1 MTTAGDAGATAR
13 GFLTQRR
20 LTLGGTVLVVAGLL
34 VAFREVEFDRVVGEM
49 AAADPWLLAAAAGV
63 YAASWPL
70 RGRRYGDVLATIGHP
85 LETGF
90 LTLAVFLSQTAN
102 LVLPARAGDAVR
114 AYVLQA
120 RRDVDYPPGFAS
132 LAVERGFD
140 LAAIAVLGTF
150 ATAWLV
156 AGEST
161 ALTTLLAGDARPVVL
176 GAAGVALATLFA
188 GALTFGVANA
198 ELSVGIRLRTAVT
211 GRPRLQRAVAVALD
225 FAADIAVVARDPRAV
240 AVVGGG
246 SLLIWSLDVATAVLV
261 LAALDSG
268 LAVGPL
274 LAVGTLAVS
283 VGNLAKVLPL
293 SQGGVG
299 LYEAAFT
306 GLVVALTPLGASLA
320 LAAAVVDHA
329 LKNAITLVGGGVA
342 VAVLGID
349 PSTAARR
356 GGDADA
362 ADTDATATAANA
374 AATAARSGGDTEPT
388 TEPTV
393 TTNPRA
399 DGSGGETRGAD
410 D

>member
-1 MTTAGDAGATAR
+1 MSNSDDGDHSGPRAL
-13 GFLTQRR
+13 LTRRR
-20 LTLGGTVLVVAGLL
+20 LTIAGTVLVVAGLL
-34 VAFREVEFDRVVGEM
+34 VAFRAVNLDRVVGEM
-49 AAADPWLLAAAAGV
+49 LRADPRLLAAAVAV

-70 RGRRYGDVLATIGHP
+70 RGRRYGDVLSATGHP
-85 LETGF
+85 LGTGF

-102 LVLPARAGDAVR
+102 LVVPARGGDAVR
-114 AYVLQA
+114 AYVLKA
-120 RRDVDYPPGFAS
+120 RRHVPYPAGFAS

-140 LAAIAVLGTF
+140 LAAIAVLGAV
-150 ATAWLV
+150 ATVWLV
-156 AGEST
+156 V
-161 ALTTLLAGDARPVVL
+161 GDAT
-176 GAAGVALATLFA
+176 ALATLAA
-188 GALTFGVANA
+188 GDTRTALLGAVGVAAVTLIAGVLTLTVANA
-198 ELSVGIRLRTAVT
+198 ELSVGSRLRSGVVE
-211 GRPRLQRAVAVALD
+211 RPRAQRAVAAGLD

-240 AVVGGG
+240 AVIGGG

-306 GLVVALTPLGASLA
+306 ALVVALTPIGASTA

-329 LKNAITLVGGGVA
+329 LKNAVTLVGGGAA
-342 VAVLGID
+342 VTVFGIS

-356 GGDADA
+356 GE
-362 ADTDATATAANA
+362 TAPTAAA
-374 AATAARSGGDTEPT
+374 A
-388 TEPTV
+388 
-393 TTNPRA
+393 RA
-399 DGSGGETRGAD
+399 DGSGEATSSPD

>member
-1 MTTAGDAGATAR
+1 MTAAGDSNATAR

-20 LTLGGTVLVVAGLL
+20 LTLAGTVFVVAGLL
-34 VAFREVEFDRVVGEM
+34 VAFRDVEFGRVVSEM

-70 RGRRYGDVLATIGHP
+70 RGRRYGDVLKTTGHP

-102 LVLPARAGDAVR
+102 LVVPARAGDAVR

-120 RRDVDYPPGFAS
+120 RRDVDYPAGFAS

-140 LAAIAVLGTF
+140 LAAIAVLG
-150 ATAWLV
+150 AAASAWLLV
-156 AGEST
+156 GEST
-161 ALTTLLAGDARPVVL
+161 ALATLLAGDARPAVL
-176 GAAGVALATLFA
+176 GAAGVALATLVA
-188 GALTFGVANA
+188 GVLTLGVANA
-198 ELSVGIRLRTAVT
+198 GLSVGDRLRGVVA
-211 GRPRLQRAVAVALD
+211 GRPRLGRVVAAGLD
-225 FAADIAVVARDPRAV
+225 FAGDIAVVARDPRAV
-240 AVVGGG
+240 AVIGGG

-342 VAVLGID
+342 VTVLGID

-356 GGDADA
+356 GADADA
-362 ADTDATATAANA
+362 ETTAADTAGTTDNATATAAA
-374 AATAARSGGDTEPT
+374 TEPRVSG
-388 TEPTV
+388 EA
-393 TTNPRA
+393 RA

>member
-1 MTTAGDAGATAR
+1 MSNSDDGDHSGPRAL
-13 GFLTQRR
+13 LTRRR
-20 LTLGGTVLVVAGLL
+20 LTIAGTVLVVAGLL
-34 VAFREVEFDRVVGEM
+34 VAFRAVNLDRVVGEM
-49 AAADPWLLAAAAGV
+49 LRADPRLLAAAVAV

-70 RGRRYGDVLATIGHP
+70 RGRRYGDVLSTTGHP
-85 LETGF
+85 LGTGF

-102 LVLPARAGDAVR
+102 LVVPARGGDAVR
-114 AYVLQA
+114 AYVLKA
-120 RRDVDYPPGFAS
+120 RRHVPYPAGFAS

-140 LAAIAVLGTF
+140 LAAIAVLGAV
-150 ATAWLV
+150 ATVWLV
-156 AGEST
+156 V
-161 ALTTLLAGDARPVVL
+161 GDAT
-176 GAAGVALATLFA
+176 ALATLAA
-188 GALTFGVANA
+188 GDTRTALLGAVGVAVVTLIVGVLTLTVANV
-198 ELSVGIRLRTAVT
+198 ELSVGSRLRSAVVE
-211 GRPRLQRAVAVALD
+211 RPRAQRAVAAGLD

-240 AVVGGG
+240 AVIGGG

-306 GLVVALTPLGASLA
+306 ALVVALTPIGASTA

-329 LKNAITLVGGGVA
+329 LKNAVTLAGGGVA
-342 VAVLGID
+342 VAVFGIS
-349 PSTAARR
+349 PSTAAQR
-356 GGDADA
+356 GA
-362 ADTDATATAANA
+362 AAPTAA
-374 AATAARSGGDTEPT
+374 AART
-388 TEPTV
+388 
-393 TTNPRA
+393 
-399 DGSGGETRGAD
+399 DGSGDETTGED